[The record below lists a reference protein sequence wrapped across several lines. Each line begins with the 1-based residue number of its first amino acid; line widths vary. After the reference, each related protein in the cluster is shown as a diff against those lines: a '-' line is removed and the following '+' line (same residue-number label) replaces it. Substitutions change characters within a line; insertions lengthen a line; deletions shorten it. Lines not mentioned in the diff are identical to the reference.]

1 MKLTKMLAAVA
12 VTSTVIAA
20 MAMSASAAF
29 NAEYVAPT
37 GDQTGKVT
45 LTDLSP
51 ATGDHTL
58 LVLNKDVFGDF
69 TDGEEGTVTVNAA
82 DIVQIDQASTFD
94 TVVVGDLAADIDAAN
109 QKLLDDYAAIEEPT
123 PEQYDSAFTDWKAS
137 QTYYVR
143 VGGGSTI
150 DTAQITVNTTK
161 VNSNT
166 RPEETTNYK
175 LGDVDGDGEL
185 LGGDATLIY
194 KHIAGTA
201 DLDDTAMLA
210 ADVDGDG
217 ELLGG
222 DATLIYKHI
231 AGTATI
237 EGWE

>member
-1 MKLTKMLAAVA
+1 MKLTKMLTAVA

-58 LVLNKDVFGDF
+58 LVLNRDVFGDF

-109 QKLLDDYAAIEEPT
+109 QKLLDDYAAIAEPT
-123 PEQYDSAFTDWKAS
+123 PEQFDNAFTTWQAS

-150 DTAQITVNTTK
+150 DVAQITANTTK
-161 VNSNT
+161 VNNNT
-166 RPEETTNYK
+166 RPEEKPEEPEYM
-175 LGDVDGDGEL
+175 LGDVFTDEGVD
-185 LGGDATLIY
+185 
-194 KHIAGTA
+194 
-201 DLDDTAMLA
+201 DLDA
-210 ADVDGDG
+210 
-217 ELLGG
+217 LLINYYYLEMY
-222 DATLIYKHI
+222 DAIDEEFGPEYRF
-231 AGTATI
+231 
-237 EGWE
+237 WE